1 MASAGPT
8 NSINDQAAEWAVETA
23 YGDLTPAARA
33 ELERWLAA
41 DTRHRGAF
49 MRARA
54 WLRATEDVVVADAA
68 RAPVPMLWATA
79 AHQDG
84 TSGHAQAL
92 PSANRRRALR
102 WSGRT
107 AGAALAASVMAVLVM
122 GLPLFAPTGLPTPSE
137 ARNVMTLNDGTVAT
151 LGQGARIDVAMTD
164 EVRRIT
170 LLRGEVSFRV
180 AHDKSRPFVVRSGEV
195 YAQATG
201 TVYSVSRVDK
211 TGGTVKVTEGSVLVW
226 PRDERDQ
233 AVLLHAGGTVTLD
246 PGPNLPMRKP
256 APSAPPRLPPPDLAQ
271 ISLDDVTVSS
281 AVARFNRVNSV
292 KIVVADPKIG
302 NTRII
307 GLYRANDPEQFSK
320 AVAAIS
326 GGYVDR
332 DGDNIVIKSK

>member
-8 NSINDQAAEWAVETA
+8 NSINDRAAEWAVETA
-23 YGDLTPAARA
+23 YGDLTPDARA
-33 ELERWLAA
+33 DLETWLAA
-41 DTRHRGAF
+41 DSRHRGAY
-49 MRARA
+49 MRACA
-54 WLRATEDVVVADAA
+54 WLRATEDRVVAVGAA
-68 RAPVPMLWATA
+68 TAPRPPTLWATT
-79 AHQDG
+79 AHNDG
-84 TSGHAQAL
+84 PNGNAQAL
-92 PSANRRRALR
+92 PVAHRRRC
-102 WSGRT
+102 GRT
-107 AGAALAASVMAVLVM
+107 VGAGAALAASVAALIVV
-122 GLPLFAPTGLPTPSE
+122 GLPLLGPSGAPRSST

-151 LGQGARIDVAMTD
+151 LGQNAQIDVAMTD

-180 AHDKSRPFVVRSGEV
+180 AHDKARPFVVRSGEV

-201 TVYSVSRVDK
+201 TVYSVSRVDD
-211 TGGTVKVTEGSVLVW
+211 TGGTVKVTQGSVLVW

-246 PGPNLPMRKP
+246 PGPNRPVRKP
-256 APSAPPRLPPPDLAQ
+256 AASAPPRLPPPDLAQ

-292 KIVVADPKIG
+292 KIVVADPRIG

-326 GGYVDR
+326 GGYVEQN
-332 DGDNIVIKSK
+332 GGEIVIRSK